1 MSYLSL
7 LYKENNSID
16 TDTETNPLRSTPP
29 PIFPPTERQRERQRE
44 RSSSSRA
51 SVTCRRSS
59 RSSPITTHDSITSR
73 GVSCED
79 FGILSVIH
87 LLAGIS
93 STLSASYRWLNS
105 QVSLSSLLNR
115 LSSRIFH
122 SVQRL
127 ERRVSWS
134 ELGVWSFPRS
144 ISLLFVVRSWSF
156 RLIAGA

>member
-16 TDTETNPLRSTPP
+16 TDTETNPLSSTPP
-29 PIFPPTERQRERQRE
+29 PIFPPRERE